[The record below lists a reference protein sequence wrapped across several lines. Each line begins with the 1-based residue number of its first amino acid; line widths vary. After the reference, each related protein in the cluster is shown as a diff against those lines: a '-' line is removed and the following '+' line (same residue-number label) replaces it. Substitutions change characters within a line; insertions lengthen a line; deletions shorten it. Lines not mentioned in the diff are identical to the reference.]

1 MGTTS
6 GYITRNQDLIIN
18 MDAANSRSYTSGST
32 TCECLVSTVLGTFE
46 NGTSFSPEFGGGWTF
61 DGTNDYLNL
70 GNRPNINPEL
80 DSFTCNIFFK
90 IDPSSTSSNI
100 IASKGNN
107 TTSDIGWLI
116 YYSSTNGVLTVRC
129 NGNNTTSQRAAQYIP
144 INKGQNYMVT
154 MVINRTDNTIKG
166 YLNGSN
172 IGWVNGNYSQSF
184 TGNSISGFGS
194 ITNSDDFLIGERPN
208 LNLPMFGTI
217 YFFQTYNF
225 ALSESQVYRNFNF
238 FGGRYD
244 LSVPPPSFDTTSF
257 EYDGT
262 DDYQESSGTWSTI
275 DGATNFSV
283 SVWVKVTLGVTSMI
297 AKSYGTGTATNF
309 YMYVATTGMVEVW
322 SAGGGSN
329 WSRSTTNLSDGVWH
343 HIVMTLDRGTGNRY
357 TMQKIYIDGVE
368 GYTSN
373 YFGGTIPT
381 GTTLSIGAN
390 PNYTHP
396 AYFYPTNGNINEF
409 AVWGG
414 HTLSPTEITEIY
426 NNGVANDLTSLP
438 TAPSPTNW
446 WRSENAVW
454 NGTYYETPDEMG
466 VGPNLDTSNMVE
478 ASRVNDVPV

>member
-172 IGWVNGNYSQSF
+172 VGWVNGNYSQSF

-244 LSVPPPSFDTTSF
+244 LSIPPPPFDSTSF
-257 EYDGT
+257 EFDGT
-262 DDYQESSGTWSTI
+262 DDYMVTSPFSTL
-275 DGATNFSV
+275 DGATY
-283 SVWVKVTLGVTSMI
+283 LYI
-297 AKSYGTGTATNF
+297 AFAEYPFKYA
-309 YMYVATTGMVEVW
+309 
-322 SAGGGSN
+322 
-329 WSRSTTNLSDGVWH
+329 
-343 HIVMTLDRGTGNRY
+343 
-357 TMQKIYIDGVE
+357 
-368 GYTSN
+368 
-373 YFGGTIPT
+373 
-381 GTTLSIGAN
+381 
-390 PNYTHP
+390 P
-396 AYFYPTNGNINEF
+396 A
-409 AVWGG
+409 
-414 HTLSPTEITEIY
+414 
-426 NNGVANDLTSLP
+426 
-438 TAPSPTNW
+438 
-446 WRSENAVW
+446 R
-454 NGTYYETPDEMG
+454 
-466 VGPNLDTSNMVE
+466 
-478 ASRVNDVPV
+478 